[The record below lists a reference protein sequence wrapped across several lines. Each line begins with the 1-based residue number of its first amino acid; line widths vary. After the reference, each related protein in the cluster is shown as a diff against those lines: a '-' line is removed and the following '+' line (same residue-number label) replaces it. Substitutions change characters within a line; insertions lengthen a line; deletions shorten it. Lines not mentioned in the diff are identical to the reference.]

1 MSHHRPLAGRA
12 FACSARERTTHE
24 PLSRL
29 TSSRLPCEPS
39 SVTRAVTG
47 VSPARAVG
55 VIWAASLTLAAGNAM
70 AQQAPAT
77 ADVAQGTAAL
87 PATSVSAGR
96 DDDVRVE
103 RVSSGALGTRRAVD
117 TPFSVVAVNSEQ
129 IKNQM
134 AQTAT
139 DAFKWDPAVST
150 LSENKRNE
158 NAYFAVR
165 GMRVDMLDGTKVDG
179 QNFVSWQAD
188 IPLEPFEQVELLKGL
203 SGFMYGFGAPGGIVN
218 YVLKRPTDEPLR
230 QFSVGYEA
238 SNVWSQKLDLGGR
251 FGPDNRFGYRL
262 NLVNEEGNTAEP
274 NNHVRRKTISFATD
288 FRITR
293 DLTWSADVAYWK
305 RQTTGTLFGLNFA
318 GAGAVPDASKVARNL
333 AQPFSY
339 YETDALTAGTAV
351 DYRIN
356 DRWKANFKYRFARQN
371 RLNGD
376 SFLSVLNAAGD
387 YADTQYKWK
396 TAYYYQAWD
405 GMLQGKFDTGPLRHD
420 VVFGVSYQSQVKLND
435 NGLGGN
441 GIALGTSNIYNP
453 SLLPNQDIGLDYEPY
468 RSEKISQRAIFASD
482 TVGITSRI
490 SALVGLRYT
499 QFNDDLYDI
508 AGQTSTS
515 YRAKPVTP
523 TLALMYKTDSDSTAY
538 ASYVE
543 SLEPGGSAGVTD
555 NNYPQTFG
563 PLKSKQYEVGWKA
576 DKQRWGAN
584 LALFR
589 VERGYA
595 YTNQANDFVQDGT
608 QRFQGLDAS
617 GWVRVARDWRVLGGV
632 LLLNTKAVGVDDP
645 SVAGKR
651 IFATPKYV
659 VTGRVEYDTPFVRG
673 LTLAA
678 GVKVTGQQEV
688 DAANT
693 LSIPA
698 YTTMDVSAKYA
709 TRIAGKSVVL
719 RAAVNN
725 LTDKH
730 YWTTTYNGF
739 VLPGSTRTFLA
750 SATMDF

>member
-1 MSHHRPLAGRA
+1 M
-12 FACSARERTTHE
+12 
-24 PLSRL
+24 
-29 TSSRLPCEPS
+29 PCEPS

-47 VSPARAVG
+47 VFPARAAG

-77 ADVAQGTAAL
+77 ADAAQGTAAL

-339 YETDALTAGTAV
+339 YETDALTAGTAI

-482 TVGITSRI
+482 TVGITPRI

-499 QFNDDLYDI
+499 QFNDDLYNI

-739 VLPGSTRTFLA
+739 VLPGSTRTVLA

>member
-12 FACSARERTTHE
+12 FACSARERTTHDT
-24 PLSRL
+24 LSRL

-47 VSPARAVG
+47 VFPARAAG

-77 ADVAQGTAAL
+77 ADAAQGTAAL

-405 GMLQGKFDTGPLRHD
+405 GMLQGKFDTGPLKHD

-739 VLPGSTRTFLA
+739 VLPGSTRTVLA

>member
-1 MSHHRPLAGRA
+1 MLHHRPLAGRG
-12 FACSARERTTHE
+12 FARPRAAHE
-24 PLSRL
+24 PTPRLASSLCATLS
-29 TSSRLPCEPS
+29 PS
-39 SVTRAVTG
+39 SISRAVAG
-47 VSPARAVG
+47 VFA
-55 VIWAASLTLAAGNAM
+55 ICAASLTLASGSAH
-70 AQQAPAT
+70 AQQTAQTAQAPDAQ
-77 ADVAQGTAAL
+77 AAANASQGTAVL
-87 PATSVSAGR
+87 PTTSVSAGR
-96 DDDVRVE
+96 DDDIRVE

-139 DAFKWDPAVST
+139 DAFKYDPAVTT

-158 NAYFAVR
+158 NSYFAVR
-165 GMRVDMLDGTKVDG
+165 GMRVDMLDGTKIDG

-203 SGFMYGFGAPGGIVN
+203 SGFMYGFGTPGGIVN

-238 SNVWSQKLDLGGR
+238 SNVWSEKLDLGGR

-262 NLVNEEGNTAEP
+262 NIVNEEGNTAEP
-274 NNHVRRKTISFATD
+274 NNHVRRKTISLATD
-288 FRITR
+288 FRVTP
-293 DLTWSADVAYWK
+293 DLTWSADIAYWK
-305 RQTTGTLFGLNFA
+305 RQTTGTLFGMSFA
-318 GAGAVPDASKVARNL
+318 EAVPDANKVARNL
-333 AQPFSY
+333 AQPFTY
-339 YETDALTAGTAV
+339 YETDSLTAGTSL

-356 DRWKANFKYRFARQN
+356 DQWKANFKYRFARLN

-405 GMLQGKFDTGPLRHD
+405 GMVQGKFTTGPLKHD
-420 VVFGVSYQSQVKLND
+420 VVFGVAYQTQVKLND
-435 NGLGGN
+435 NGIGGN

-453 SLLPNQDIGLDYEPY
+453 SLLPNQDIGLDYQPY

-490 SALVGLRYT
+490 SVLAGLRYT
-499 QFNDDLYDI
+499 QFNDTLYDT
-508 AGQTSTS
+508 AGQTDTT
-515 YRAKPVTP
+515 YRAKPVSP
-523 TLALMYKTDSDSTAY
+523 TVALMYKTDNDSTAY
-538 ASYVE
+538 VSYVE
-543 SLEPGGSAGVTD
+543 SLEPGGSASITNV
-555 NNYPQTFG
+555 NFPQTFG
-563 PLKSKQYEVGWKA
+563 PLTSKQYEVGWKA
-576 DKQRWGAN
+576 DKQTWGAN

-589 VERGYA
+589 VERGYG
-595 YTNQANDFVQDGT
+595 YTNQANYYVQDGT

-617 GWVRVARDWRVLGGV
+617 GWVRLAHDWRLMGGV
-632 LLLNTKAVGVDDP
+632 LLLNTKAVDVDDP

-651 IFATPKYV
+651 IFATPRYV

-698 YTTMDVSAKYA
+698 YTTIDLSAKYA
-709 TRIAGKSVVL
+709 TRVAGKSVVF
-719 RAAVNN
+719 RAAINN
-725 LTDKH
+725 VTDKH

>member
-1 MSHHRPLAGRA
+1 M
-12 FACSARERTTHE
+12 
-24 PLSRL
+24 
-29 TSSRLPCEPS
+29 
-39 SVTRAVTG
+39 TRAVAG
-47 VSPARAVG
+47 VFAVC
-55 VIWAASLTLAAGNAM
+55 AASLSLASGSAF
-70 AQQAPAT
+70 AQQAQDPQPAANAPAT
-77 ADVAQGTAAL
+77 AL
-87 PATSVSAGR
+87 PATTVSAGR
-96 DDDVRVE
+96 DDDVKVE

-117 TPFSVVAVNSEQ
+117 TPFSVTAVNSEQ

-139 DAFKWDPAVST
+139 DAFKYDPSVTT

-158 NAYFAVR
+158 NSYFAVR
-165 GMRVDMLDGTKVDG
+165 GIRVDMLDGTKVDG
-179 QNFVSWQAD
+179 QNFVTWQAD

-203 SGFMYGFGAPGGIVN
+203 SGFMYGFGAPGGIIN

-238 SNVWSQKLDLGGR
+238 SNVWSQKVDLGGR

-274 NNHVRRKTISFATD
+274 NNHVRRKTLSFATD
-288 FRITR
+288 FRVTP
-293 DLTWSADVAYWK
+293 DLTIGADVMYWK
-305 RQTTGTLFGLNFA
+305 RQTTGTLFGMNFS
-318 GAGAVPDASKVARNL
+318 GAGAVADANKVARNL
-333 AQPFSY
+333 AQPFTY
-339 YETDALTAGTAV
+339 YEGDTLSAGTSV

-356 DRWKANFKYRFARQN
+356 DQWKANFKYRFARQN

-387 YADTQYKWK
+387 YADTQFKWK

-405 GMLQGKFDTGPLRHD
+405 GMVQGKFSTGPLKHD
-420 VVFGVSYQSQVKLND
+420 VVFGVGYQSQTKLND
-435 NGLGGN
+435 NGIGGN
-441 GIALGTSNIYNP
+441 GISLGTSNIYNP
-453 SLLPNQDIGLDYEPY
+453 SLLPNQDVGLDYQPF
-468 RSEKISQRAIFASD
+468 RSEKISQRAIYASD
-482 TVGITSRI
+482 TIGITSRI
-490 SALVGLRYT
+490 SVLAGLRYT
-499 QFNDDLYDI
+499 EFHDDVYDI
-508 AGQTSTS
+508 SAQTTAS
-515 YRAKPVTP
+515 YRAKPVSP
-523 TLALMYKTDSDSTAY
+523 TAALMYKTDNDSTAY
-538 ASYVE
+538 VSYVE
-543 SLEPGGSAGVTD
+543 SMEPGGSAGVTD
-555 NNYPQTFG
+555 KNYRQTFG
-563 PLKSKQYEVGWKA
+563 PLTSKQYEVGWKA
-576 DKQRWGAN
+576 DKDTWGAN

-589 VERGYA
+589 VERGYG
-595 YTNQANDFVQDGT
+595 YTNQSGYYVQDGT

-617 GWVRVARDWRVLGGV
+617 GWVRLARNWRVIGGV
-632 LLLNTKAVGVDDP
+632 LLLNTKAVDVDDP
-645 SVAGKR
+645 VVAGKR
-651 IFATPKYV
+651 IFATPRYV

-693 LSIPA
+693 ISVPA
-698 YTTMDVSAKYA
+698 YTTIDLSAKYA

-725 LTDKH
+725 LTDKR

>member
-1 MSHHRPLAGRA
+1 MLHHRPLAGRG
-12 FACSARERTTHE
+12 FARTRAAHDLTFPHAS
-24 PLSRL
+24 PLS
-29 TSSRLPCEPS
+29 PS
-39 SVTRAVTG
+39 SVSLAVAG
-47 VSPARAVG
+47 VFA
-55 VIWAASLTLAAGNAM
+55 ICAASLTLASGSVY
-70 AQQAPAT
+70 AQQASQPSDPQPA
-77 ADVAQGTAAL
+77 ANASQGTAVL
-87 PATSVSAGR
+87 PATTVSAGR
-96 DDDVRVE
+96 DDDIKVE

-139 DAFKWDPAVST
+139 DAFKYDPAVTT

-158 NAYFAVR
+158 NSYFAVR

-238 SNVWSQKLDLGGR
+238 SNVWSEKLDLGGR

-262 NLVNEEGNTAEP
+262 NIVNEEGNTAEP
-274 NNHVRRKTISFATD
+274 NNHVRRKTISLATD
-288 FRITR
+288 WRITP
-293 DLTWSADVAYWK
+293 DLTWTADVAYWK
-305 RQTTGTLFGLNFA
+305 RQTTGTLFGMNFA
-318 GAGAVPDASKVARNL
+318 GAGAVPDANKVARNV
-333 AQPFSY
+333 AQPFTY
-339 YETDALTAGTAV
+339 YETDSLTAGTSL
-351 DYRIN
+351 DYRI
-356 DRWKANFKYRFARQN
+356 DDQWKANFKYRFARQN

-405 GMLQGKFDTGPLRHD
+405 AMMQGKFTTGPLKHD
-420 VVFGVSYQSQVKLND
+420 VVFGVAYQSQVKLND
-435 NGLGGN
+435 NGDGGN
-441 GIALGTSNIYNP
+441 GISLGTSNIYNP
-453 SLLPNQDIGLDYEPY
+453 SLLPNQDFGLNYQPY
-468 RSEKISQRAIFASD
+468 RSEKISQRAIYASD
-482 TVGITSRI
+482 TIGITSRI
-490 SALVGLRYT
+490 SLLAGLRYT

-508 AGQTSTS
+508 TGQTGAS
-515 YRAKPVTP
+515 YRAKPVSP
-523 TLALMYKTDSDSTAY
+523 TVALMYKTDNDSTAY
-538 ASYVE
+538 VSYVE
-543 SLEPGGSAGVTD
+543 SLEPGGSASITNV
-555 NNYPQTFG
+555 NFPQTFG
-563 PLKSKQYEVGWKA
+563 PLTSKQYEVGWKA
-576 DKQRWGAN
+576 DKQTWGAN

-589 VERGYA
+589 VERGYG
-595 YTNQANDFVQDGT
+595 YTNQANYYVQDGT

-617 GWVRVARDWRVLGGV
+617 GWVRLARDWRVMGGV
-632 LLLNTKAVGVDDP
+632 LLLNTKAVDVDDP

-651 IFATPKYV
+651 IFAAPRYV

-678 GVKVTGQQEV
+678 GVKVTGEQEV

-698 YTTMDVSAKYA
+698 YTTIDLSARYA

-719 RAAVNN
+719 RAAINN

-730 YWTTTYNGF
+730 YWTTTFNGF

>member
-165 GMRVDMLDGTKVDG
+165 GMRVDMLDGTKVAG
-179 QNFVSWQAD
+179 QNFVSWQAE
-188 IPLEPFEQVELLKGL
+188 IPLEPFEQVELFKGL
-203 SGFMYGFGAPGGIVN
+203 SGFIYVFGAPGGIVN

-405 GMLQGKFDTGPLRHD
+405 GMLQGKFDTGPLKHD

-453 SLLPNQDIGLDYEPY
+453 SLLPNHDIGLDYEPY

>member
-1 MSHHRPLAGRA
+1 MLHHRPFAGRGV
-12 FACSARERTTHE
+12 ARTRAAHAPTLRQ
-24 PLSRL
+24 PS
-29 TSSRLPCEPS
+29 PS
-39 SVTRAVTG
+39 SMTRAVAG
-47 VSPARAVG
+47 VFAVC
-55 VIWAASLTLAAGNAM
+55 AASLSLASGSAF
-70 AQQAPAT
+70 AQQAQDPQPAANAPAT
-77 ADVAQGTAAL
+77 AL
-87 PATSVSAGR
+87 PATTVSAGR
-96 DDDVRVE
+96 DDDVKVE

-117 TPFSVVAVNSEQ
+117 TPFSVTAVNSEQ

-139 DAFKWDPAVST
+139 DAFKYDPSVTT

-158 NAYFAVR
+158 NSYFAVR
-165 GMRVDMLDGTKVDG
+165 GIRVDMLDGTKVDG
-179 QNFVSWQAD
+179 QNFVTWQAD

-203 SGFMYGFGAPGGIVN
+203 SGFMYGFGAPGGIIN

-238 SNVWSQKLDLGGR
+238 SNVWSQKVDLGGR

-274 NNHVRRKTISFATD
+274 NNHVRRKTLSFATD
-288 FRITR
+288 FRVTP
-293 DLTWSADVAYWK
+293 DLTIGADVMYWK
-305 RQTTGTLFGLNFA
+305 RQTTGTLFGMNFS
-318 GAGAVPDASKVARNL
+318 GAGAVADANKVARNL
-333 AQPFSY
+333 AQPFTY
-339 YETDALTAGTAV
+339 YEGDTLSAGTSV

-356 DRWKANFKYRFARQN
+356 DQWKANFKYRFARQN

-387 YADTQYKWK
+387 YADTQFKWK

-405 GMLQGKFDTGPLRHD
+405 GMVQGKFSTGPLKHD
-420 VVFGVSYQSQVKLND
+420 VVFGVGYQSQTKLND
-435 NGLGGN
+435 NGIGGN
-441 GIALGTSNIYNP
+441 GISLGTSNIYNP
-453 SLLPNQDIGLDYEPY
+453 SLLPNQDVGLDYQPF
-468 RSEKISQRAIFASD
+468 RSEKISQRAIYASD
-482 TVGITSRI
+482 TIGITSRI
-490 SALVGLRYT
+490 SVLAGLRYT
-499 QFNDDLYDI
+499 EFHDDVYDI
-508 AGQTSTS
+508 SAQTTAS
-515 YRAKPVTP
+515 YRAKPVSP
-523 TLALMYKTDSDSTAY
+523 TAALMYKTDNDSTAY
-538 ASYVE
+538 VSYVE
-543 SLEPGGSAGVTD
+543 SMEPGGSAGVTD
-555 NNYPQTFG
+555 KNYRQTFG
-563 PLKSKQYEVGWKA
+563 PLTSKQYEVGWKA
-576 DKQRWGAN
+576 DKDTWGAN

-589 VERGYA
+589 VERGYG
-595 YTNQANDFVQDGT
+595 YTNQSGYYVQDGT

-617 GWVRVARDWRVLGGV
+617 GWVRLARNWRVIGGV
-632 LLLNTKAVGVDDP
+632 LLLNTKAVDVDDP
-645 SVAGKR
+645 VVAGKR
-651 IFATPKYV
+651 IFATPRYV

-693 LSIPA
+693 ISVPA
-698 YTTMDVSAKYA
+698 YTTIDLSAKYA

-725 LTDKH
+725 LTDKR